1 MKVVSCQRSR
11 RAETMSGKILIWLLA
26 TIVLTTAPSA
36 EAQQPTKV
44 PRLGFIGTQTRAS
57 AQYQVDGFRQ
67 GLRDRGYIEDKNI
80 VVDYRYGE
88 GRDDLLRD
96 FAGDL
101 VRLKVDIIVTSST
114 VAAIAAKQLTGTI
127 PIVLAGS
134 GDPVAT
140 GLVASLA
147 RPGANVTG
155 LSGVSPELNTKQLD
169 LIREIVPKVSR
180 VAVLYDPRN
189 PTNIPAWKEIEG
201 TATRLSDR
209 ASTIGGPRSRR
220 LRTCVHDRSA
230 ETRRRSSRA

>member
-1 MKVVSCQRSR
+1 
-11 RAETMSGKILIWLLA
+11 MSGKILIWLLA

-180 VAVLYDPRN
+180 GGAIRSAQPDQHTRMERN
-189 PTNIPAWKEIEG
+189 RG
-201 TATRLSDR
+201 YSYRLSDR

-220 LRTCVHDRSA
+220 VRTCVHDRSA